1 MVDPHGGLVDVRF
14 ERVVGV
20 RERRDGKVLR
30 RRGHEQERG
39 GKKDLTEHLWL
50 NAGVAGEKV
59 EEWRDGRRGGS
70 VSVHEALMKAVDP
83 HRTAVEKLRP
93 PTHRSVVHK
102 PSRLRL

>member
-39 GKKDLTEHLWL
+39 GKKDLTEHTGCQRFACVGTLTK
-50 NAGVAGEKV
+50 G
-59 EEWRDGRRGGS
+59 RDTLTPN
-70 VSVHEALMKAVDP
+70 E
-83 HRTAVEKLRP
+83 
-93 PTHRSVVHK
+93 RS
-102 PSRLRL
+102 

>member
-39 GKKDLTEHLWL
+39 GKKDLTEHTGAALVLLGSRWR
-50 NAGVAGEKV
+50 NGGMYGGEGACQSM
-59 EEWRDGRRGGS
+59 WHG
-70 VSVHEALMKAVDP
+70 
-83 HRTAVEKLRP
+83 
-93 PTHRSVVHK
+93 
-102 PSRLRL
+102 

>member
-39 GKKDLTEHLWL
+39 GKKDLTEHTGAALVL
-50 NAGVAGEKV
+50 LGEGGGI
-59 EEWRDGRRGGS
+59 EGWTEGRGACQSTR
-70 VSVHEALMKAVDP
+70 H
-83 HRTAVEKLRP
+83 
-93 PTHRSVVHK
+93 
-102 PSRLRL
+102 